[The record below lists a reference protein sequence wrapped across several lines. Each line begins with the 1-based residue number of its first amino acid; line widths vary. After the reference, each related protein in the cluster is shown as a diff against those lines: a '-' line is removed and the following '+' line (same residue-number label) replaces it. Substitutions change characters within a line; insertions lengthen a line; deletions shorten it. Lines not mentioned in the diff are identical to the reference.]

1 MQYASTYLFIFF
13 GIIVLLPFLYP
24 IYLVR
29 SRGVDGG
36 VTSRHTKVFA
46 VVLGVLVGVTIAL
59 TLIKNSLG

>member
-1 MQYASTYLFIFF
+1 MQYASTHLFIFF

-36 VTSRHTKVFA
+36 VASRNTKVFA
-46 VVLGVLVGVTIAL
+46 VVFGVLVGLTVAL
-59 TLIKNSLG
+59 TLIKSSLG

>member
-1 MQYASTYLFIFF
+1 MQYASTHLFIFF

-36 VTSRHTKVFA
+36 VASRNTKVFA
-46 VVLGVLVGVTIAL
+46 VVFGVLVALTVAL
-59 TLIKNSLG
+59 TLIKSSLG

>member
-1 MQYASTYLFIFF
+1 MQYASTHLFIFF

-24 IYLVR
+24 IYLMR

-36 VTSRHTKVFA
+36 VASRNSKVFA
-46 VVLGVLVGVTIAL
+46 VVFGVLVGVTITL

>member
-1 MQYASTYLFIFF
+1 MQHASTHLFIFF

-36 VTSRHTKVFA
+36 IASRNTKVFA
-46 VVLGVLVGVTIAL
+46 VVFGVLVVLTIAL

>member
-1 MQYASTYLFIFF
+1 MQYASTHLFIFF

-36 VTSRHTKVFA
+36 IASRNTKVFA
-46 VVLGVLVGVTIAL
+46 VVFGVLVVLTIAL

>member
-1 MQYASTYLFIFF
+1 MQHASTHLFIFF

-36 VTSRHTKVFA
+36 IASRNTKVFA
-46 VVLGVLVGVTIAL
+46 VVFGVLVVLTIAL
-59 TLIKNSLG
+59 TLIKNSLS